1 MSLVRY
7 EPPALC
13 DRFQGCPSQS
23 PSSPARPEGLDA
35 PSRFVLSADFDI
47 VGVARSDYELES
59 LAQEIE
65 ARGGSCRPRVV
76 DITNPEAVA
85 AALSGVDAQVLVNN
99 AGVGTLKPFME
110 LTRDEWTRMVNVNF
124 NALFDVT
131 RAVLSA
137 DDRAAS
143 RGTSSSSGRSAAEA
157 RMSGGT
163 CYAATK
169 HAAMAFSESLML
181 ELRDSGVKVSIV
193 NPGSVA
199 THFSERVRQELD
211 ARPPKTSPSRW
222 RMSSTRRPTSWFIES
237 RSGR

>member
-1 MSLVRY
+1 MPKPVAVVTGASRGIGRAI
-7 EPPALC
+7 AL
-13 DRFQGCPSQS
+13 R
-23 PSSPARPEGLDA
+23 
-35 PSRFVLSADFDI
+35 LSHDFDI

-76 DITNPEAVA
+76 DITNSEAVA

-110 LTRDEWTRMVNVNF
+110 LTRDEWMQMVDVNF

-131 RAVLSA
+131 RAVLPA
-137 DDRAAS
+137 MIARK
-143 RGTSSSSGRSAAEA
+143 SGHVVVIGSIAGRTAFV
-157 RMSGGT
+157 GGT

-169 HAAMAFSESLML
+169 HAVMGFTECLML
-181 ELRDSGVKVSIV
+181 ELRDSGVKVSVV

-199 THFSERVRQELD
+199 TSFSSGGD
-211 ARPPKTSPSRW
+211 ADLKLAADDVADAVAYTIATPPKVLIHR
-222 RMSSTRRPTSWFIES
+222 IEV
-237 RSGR
+237 RTLTAPKKR